1 MVIYMLAKDII
12 SPAINYT
19 NFLLH
24 LITLNFA
31 SIKVIYK
38 CILLIIIIGIRSNVC
53 TILLSFR
60 RHEYK
65 DCFWNLLVPGTTKH
79 LSNRWGPIDRRKGG
93 TPSCC
98 GVDFTMSVV
107 GSSTAVTT
115 RTRARRWHFHN
126 IAIFCIFVLLYL
138 IFITVS

>member
-65 DCFWNLLVPGTTKH
+65 DCF
-79 LSNRWGPIDRRKGG
+79 
-93 TPSCC
+93 
-98 GVDFTMSVV
+98 
-107 GSSTAVTT
+107 
-115 RTRARRWHFHN
+115 
-126 IAIFCIFVLLYL
+126 
-138 IFITVS
+138 